1 MFAIFLGSCGSK
13 VETDFA
19 AAEAAKGYYEQL
31 LKGEYDAYVSAM
43 LGGDS
48 LPADY
53 REQMVA
59 NAKMFV
65 DNQQKLH
72 RGVSRIDVQN
82 CLNDSLTP
90 TAQAFLLLTY
100 GDNTSEEVVV
110 PMVKRGER
118 WLMK

>member
-1 MFAIFLGSCGSK
+1 MMAACGGSDK
-13 VETDFA
+13 PDFA

-31 LKGEYDAYVSAM
+31 LKGEVDAFVDGM

-59 NAKMFV
+59 NARMFV
-65 DNQQKLH
+65 AHQQQLH
-72 RGVSRIDVQN
+72 QGISRIAVQN

-100 GDNTSEEVVV
+100 GDSTSEEIVV
-110 PMVKRGER
+110 PMVKRGEK
-118 WLMK
+118 WCMK